1 MSVNTLL
8 AIENFFKKK
17 HLIHLLMGDA
27 STFQTVLFYIAA
39 NCLFLGC
46 LSVWMLKN
54 KGWLNRFLLIFII
67 PCCLIYT
74 GIILYILSTDP
85 MLLLNMTFFGVQQQY
100 QNNWIVVSSICH
112 YAVTDIITSRV
123 VLYFMQK
130 SKLPQYIPIIIPT
143 VGFGFWKYIPLYIIL
158 FLWPPIGVLIFLMIY
173 FIKKC
178 CCKPENY

>member
-1 MSVNTLL
+1 MSANTLL

-17 HLIHLLMGDA
+17 HLIHPLMGDA
-27 STFQTVLFYIAA
+27 NIFQTVLFYIAA

-46 LSVWMLKN
+46 MNVWVFRN
-54 KGWLNRFLLIFII
+54 KSWLNRFLLIFIL

-85 MLLLNMTFFGVQQQY
+85 MLLLNMTFSGVQEQY
-100 QNNWIVVSSICH
+100 QSNWIVVSSICH

-123 VLYFMQK
+123 VLYFMQ
-130 SKLPQYIPIIIPT
+130 LNDRAPYIP
-143 VGFGFWKYIPLYIIL
+143 VSVQMKEFGFWKYIPLFIIL

-173 FIKKC
+173 YTKKQC
-178 CCKPENY
+178 CGV

>member
-8 AIENFFKKK
+8 AIEDFFKKK
-17 HLIHLLMGDA
+17 NIIHLLKGDA

-46 LSVWMLKN
+46 MSVWFLRK
-54 KGWLNRFLLIFII
+54 KSWLNRFLLIFIV

-85 MLLLNMTFFGVQQQY
+85 MLLLNMTFSGVQEQY
-100 QNNWIVVSSICH
+100 MSNWIVVSSICH
-112 YAVTDIITSRV
+112 YAVTDIVVSRV
-123 VLYFMQK
+123 VLYFMQFNNR
-130 SKLPQYIPIIIPT
+130 LPYIPINIQMKE
-143 VGFGFWKYIPLYIIL
+143 FGFWKYIPLYIIL

-173 FIKKC
+173 YTKKHC
-178 CCKPENY
+178 CSV